1 VRGALSGDS
10 KTYLPDG
17 SLLEHARY
25 RQGKLHGLLERF
37 HGNGQLA
44 ERQLYGAGKPIEPGE
59 RYAQDGRQLD
69 ADGKPLSRW
78 RRWWHM
84 LPGTSPAPQ

>member
-1 VRGALSGDS
+1 MATHIARWDLD
-10 KTYLPDG
+10 KTYLRTEFD
-17 SLLEHARY
+17 SLRDLVKTA
-25 RQGKLHGLLERF
+25 LERPDQKPQEVRKA
-37 HGNGQLA
+37 NI
-44 ERQLYGAGKPIEPGE
+44 PIEPGE